1 MLKYFLFEL
10 QAEWVTKK
18 CCEKSSLNQISTL
31 QSRISPFQNFYRL
44 AVNKYASLRA
54 KILSSPNFRCH
65 MNNYLQTRLYD
76 INFNLY
82 ESITL
87 SLQKRN
93 RTNILGI
100 ETDNDKI
107 LQWRAGKAFEGFKN
121 LLCCYKTHGISFCF
135 PSVWRKTCEA

>member
-1 MLKYFLFEL
+1 
-10 QAEWVTKK
+10 
-18 CCEKSSLNQISTL
+18 
-31 QSRISPFQNFYRL
+31 
-44 AVNKYASLRA
+44 
-54 KILSSPNFRCH
+54 

-121 LLCCYKTHGISFCF
+121 FTVLLQNPRDLLLFSFCLTQNMRGVSSIKF
-135 PSVWRKTCEA
+135 GVQK

>member
-1 MLKYFLFEL
+1 
-10 QAEWVTKK
+10 
-18 CCEKSSLNQISTL
+18 
-31 QSRISPFQNFYRL
+31 
-44 AVNKYASLRA
+44 
-54 KILSSPNFRCH
+54 

-107 LQWRAGKAFEGFKN
+107 LQ
-121 LLCCYKTHGISFCF
+121 
-135 PSVWRKTCEA
+135 